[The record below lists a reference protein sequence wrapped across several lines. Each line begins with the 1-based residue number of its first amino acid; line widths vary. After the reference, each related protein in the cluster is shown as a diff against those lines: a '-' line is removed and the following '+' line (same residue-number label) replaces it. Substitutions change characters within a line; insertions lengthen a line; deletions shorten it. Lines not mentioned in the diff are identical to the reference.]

1 MTWLWIG
8 AVLGIAAPW
17 VAIPGAIRSAFADKG
32 FARGIG
38 YWLGMATVT
47 VPLFIGLMWLGQ
59 RYLF

>member
-8 AVLGIAAPW
+8 AAIGLIAPW
-17 VAIPGAIRSAFADKG
+17 VMMPASLRVAFEEKGAG
-32 FARGIG
+32 GGVG
-38 YWLGMATVT
+38 YWLGVAAVT